1 MIFKNTIFFL
11 LLVARSTQ
19 VSAGTCSAAVTCWG
33 TSTCSCAAASS
44 SGVIS
49 GVIALN
55 PYPNSAT
62 CTWLITSSSTNQII
76 LRFTTLV
83 TELDYDYLYVE
94 TCTSPSSCD
103 EWDPSADT
111 DASEAP
117 MAIIVNSSELRA
129 AGFDLRE
136 VLPLQLEAAVRGV
149 RRTRGA
155 TLKQIHDMGT
165 RRYVLSVDNDN
176 EFRSRCE

>member
-1 MIFKNTIFFL
+1 MDED
-11 LLVARSTQ
+11 
-19 VSAGTCSAAVTCWG
+19 VSGLT
-33 TSTCSCAAASS
+33 
-44 SGVIS
+44 
-49 GVIALN
+49 
-55 PYPNSAT
+55 
-62 CTWLITSSSTNQII
+62 
-76 LRFTTLV
+76 F
-83 TELDYDYLYVE
+83 E
-94 TCTSPSSCD
+94 

-117 MAIIVNSSELRA
+117 LAMIVNSSELRA

-136 VLPLQLEAAVRGV
+136 VLPLQLEASACGGQ
-149 RRTRGA
+149 RTLGA